1 MSKMSVTEFAAKIQ
15 AKNRIC
21 FGDVQRLQRD
31 VLPDGITS
39 REEAETLIG
48 LDRQVPK
55 IDSDWALWL
64 IPAIVQFVVWGERPT
79 GVVQE
84 ETVNWL
90 VTALAGDGVPP
101 ATRMA
106 RHIAREIAEEAHA
119 FENEALAALLG
130 LAGSPG
136 HERRAG
142 KRAPKSEAA
151 AEAAIAA

>member
-1 MSKMSVTEFAAKIQ
+1 MSKMSVSEFATKIQ
-15 AKNRIC
+15 SKNRIC

-39 REEAETLIG
+39 REEAEMLIG
-48 LDRQVPK
+48 LDREVPK

-64 IPAIVQFVVWGERPT
+64 IPAIVQFVVWGARPT

-84 ETVNWL
+84 ETVKWL
-90 VTALAGDGVPP
+90 VSALAGDGVPP

-119 FENEALAALLG
+119 FENEALAALMS
-130 LAGSPG
+130 LAGVPA
-136 HERRAG
+136 HERRAP
-142 KRAPKSEAA
+142 KRSAK
-151 AEAAIAA
+151 AERADAAIAA